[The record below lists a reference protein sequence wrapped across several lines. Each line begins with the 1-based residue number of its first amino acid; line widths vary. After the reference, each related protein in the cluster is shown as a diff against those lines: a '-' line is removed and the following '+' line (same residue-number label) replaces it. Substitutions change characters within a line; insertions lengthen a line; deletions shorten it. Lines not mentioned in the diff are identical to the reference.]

1 MKWLTDLWHKLM
13 NDDERHRKQPA
24 TRQDL
29 ADAERRIIAAIGNQ
43 ISAADLRL
51 LEGIEARVGRLAV
64 RLEKLDEQTG

>member
-1 MKWLTDLWHKLM
+1 M
-13 NDDERHRKQPA
+13 NDAERHSNKPA

-51 LEGIEARVGRLAV
+51 LDGIEARLGRLAV
-64 RLEKLDEQTG
+64 RLAKLDEQTG